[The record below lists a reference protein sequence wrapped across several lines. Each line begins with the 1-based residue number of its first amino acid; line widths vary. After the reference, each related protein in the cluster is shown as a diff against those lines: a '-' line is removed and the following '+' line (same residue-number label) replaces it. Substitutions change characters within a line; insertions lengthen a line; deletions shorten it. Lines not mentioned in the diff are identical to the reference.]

1 MTGIPVLSDSL
12 KGGNKLEN
20 MAASKGKE
28 TSDGYE
34 NVAAVFAAML
44 NGRMNLY
51 SNSKGQSSSLADLDS
66 EKKQGNVNSMQSDLS
81 PYGLGSI
88 LGYGNLVLPFLREM
102 KLQSDLP
109 AGKEANSGE
118 CMSQGIDNPSLV
130 NTFTN
135 APVEAGKN
143 FEMAALNL
151 VSLASNEG
159 LASTGMTTLN
169 PQSNNLGITELDKY
183 RREITNLLVALSG
196 VITDSTPEGN
206 LLGVDSMGTKDLGQE
221 LAKIIQSWMT
231 VSDDAGEETSVLAN
245 SSVAG
250 NAGTKN
256 PQQELP
262 KIVQSWMTMTD
273 DAGEETSVLANSS
286 VAGNPGTKNP
296 QQELPKIVQS
306 WMTMTDDAGEETSVL
321 ANSSVA
327 GNAGTKNPQQE
338 LPKIV
343 QSWMTMTDDVINSY
357 LSTSG
362 LNGLSQLIKGLA
374 VGSGGTPEL
383 NSKAAN
389 LLAALYSMLNE
400 GAGGARI
407 PQGGNEALINQLK
420 GIGIGL
426 ESTAIPPKD
435 TVFLANVQQ
444 KSEGTSLQ
452 ESKFLKNFQ
461 GAFQSTF
468 NEEVNKANL
477 IRSVELFG
485 TKDVQTQPSDT
496 GVGVVANVAPLTL
509 ADGKIVAIPVW
520 EQISTVVREQVMNK
534 QQALNE
540 LDIQLHPADL
550 GKIRIF
556 LRLENGQVHL
566 QMQASEA
573 ATGQLLQNQLSE
585 LRQNLMSQG
594 VNCGSMQM
602 GQGGERQQQSQ
613 GDEAQRTFHQSN
625 ILTNE
630 DEDLISNINP
640 LFFGQDGIRINV
652 TA

>member
-250 NAGTKN
+250 NA
-256 PQQELP
+256 
-262 KIVQSWMTMTD
+262 
-273 DAGEETSVLANSS
+273 
-286 VAGNPGTKNP
+286 GTKNP

>member
-286 VAGNPGTKNP
+286 VAGNP
-296 QQELPKIVQS
+296 
-306 WMTMTDDAGEETSVL
+306 
-321 ANSSVA
+321 
-327 GNAGTKNPQQE
+327 GTKNPQQE